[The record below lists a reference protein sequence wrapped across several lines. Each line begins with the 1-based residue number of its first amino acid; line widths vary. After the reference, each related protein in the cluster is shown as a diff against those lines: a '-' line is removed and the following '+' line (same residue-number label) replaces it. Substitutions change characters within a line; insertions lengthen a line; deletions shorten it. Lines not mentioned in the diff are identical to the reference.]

1 MAARKRSPSRARS
14 GRVLVAMGLGAFIV
28 VTAIV
33 VFRRSEGT
41 RVAREMRSM
50 EGELKDLRSKKITL
64 KTQLRGATSR
74 ATVIREAEKRLGMH
88 VATEAQ
94 ARSLSEAGA
103 RSGSAVTP

>member
-1 MAARKRSPSRARS
+1 MAARARARS
-14 GRVLVAMGLGAFIV
+14 GRALVALGLGAFIF

-41 RVAREMRSM
+41 RVAREMRTM
-50 EGELKDLRSKKITL
+50 EGELRDLQSKKITL

-88 VATEAQ
+88 VATELET
-94 ARSLSEAGA
+94 RSLPEAGG
-103 RSGSAVTP
+103 R